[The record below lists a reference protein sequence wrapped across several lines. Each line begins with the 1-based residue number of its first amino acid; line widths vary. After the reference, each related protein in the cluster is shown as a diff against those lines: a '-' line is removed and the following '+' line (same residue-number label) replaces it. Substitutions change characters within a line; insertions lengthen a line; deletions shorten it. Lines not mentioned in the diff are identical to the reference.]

1 MRDMNTM
8 IRTIKTT
15 SLMTA
20 TGIAALAFMQPA
32 MALDAQTFV
41 DRIEAVY
48 RVMGYDM
55 SFGEATLSGDTITV
69 DGVTVTMSGMDPM
82 VLDTELTFS
91 SVVENDDG
99 SYFADSLT
107 MPDLDLE
114 FGDEN
119 AGHLTLVD
127 MVAEDLWLPPEGE
140 TSAEVLVQL
149 VGRMATGPLTVT
161 RDGAEV
167 IKIAGMEAASEF
179 AYDAD
184 DALESIRSDVA
195 ITDIWADLST
205 LGEEEPEAGAVI
217 EALGLTMIS
226 GNFTQSVSWSM
237 GDGRMVFEEMLFD
250 FADIGALNFTV
261 DITGFTLG
269 MLDKIYAM
277 QASDLDPTSE
287 EAQAQQMMAG
297 MEIAQ
302 ALSIGGSSLRYDD
315 AGLAP
320 RLLDMFAAQSGVE
333 RAAFVDSLKAMLP
346 SMIAESGV
354 PALNDVVVP
363 PVSTFLDNPQNLE
376 VAIKP
381 ATPTSV
387 LVLAAAAANPAGLI
401 QALGLT
407 VTANSKTK

>member
-91 SVVENDDG
+91 GVVENDDG

-205 LGEEEPEAGAVI
+205 LGEEEPETGAVI

-250 FADIGALNFTV
+250 FADIGALNFTA

-376 VAIKP
+376 VAVKP
-381 ATPTSV
+381 ASPTSV

>member
-1 MRDMNTM
+1 M

-20 TGIAALAFMQPA
+20 TGLAAFAFVQPA

-41 DRIEAVY
+41 DRIETVY
-48 RVMGYDM
+48 KVMGYDM
-55 SFGEATLSGDTITV
+55 SFGPATLSGDTITV
-69 DGVTVTMSGMDPM
+69 DGVTVTMTGMDPM
-82 VLDTELTFS
+82 TLETELTFS
-91 SVVENDDG
+91 GVVENEDG

-107 MPDLDLE
+107 TPDLDIE
-114 FGDEN
+114 FGDEH

-149 VGRMATGPLTVT
+149 IGRMATGPLTVT
-161 RDGAEV
+161 RDGVDV
-167 IKIAGMEAASEF
+167 IKVDGMEAVSEF
-179 AYDAD
+179 AYDAN
-184 DALESIRSDVA
+184 DALESIRSNVA
-195 ITDIWADLST
+195 ITNIWADLST
-205 LGEEEPEAGAVI
+205 VAEEEPEAGAI
-217 EALGLTMIS
+217 IAALGLTKIS
-226 GNFTQSVSWSM
+226 GNVTQSVSWTM
-237 GDGRMVFEEMLFD
+237 AEGQLVFEEMLLD
-250 FADIGALNFTV
+250 FADIGAINFTA
-261 DITGFTLG
+261 DISGFTLD

-302 ALSIGGSSLRYDD
+302 NLAISGMSLRYDD

-320 RLLDMFAAQSGVE
+320 KLLDMFAAQSGADRATFVE
-333 RAAFVDSLKAMLP
+333 GLKAMVP
-346 SMIAESGV
+346 AMIAESGI

-363 PVSTFLDNPQNLE
+363 PVSDFLDDPQSLE
-376 VAIKP
+376 VAVNP
-381 ATPTSV
+381 PSPTSV
-387 LVLAAAAANPAGLI
+387 LVLAAAASNPAGLI

>member
-1 MRDMNTM
+1 M

-20 TGIAALAFMQPA
+20 TGLASFACLQPA

-48 RVMGYDM
+48 AVMGYEM

-82 VLDTELTFS
+82 VLETELTFS
-91 SVVENDDG
+91 GVVENDDG

-107 MPDLDLE
+107 TPDLDIE
-114 FGDEN
+114 FGDEHV
-119 AGHLTLVD
+119 GHLTLVD

-149 VGRMATGPLTVT
+149 VGRMATGPLTLT
-161 RDGAEV
+161 RDGVEV
-167 IKIAGMEAASEF
+167 IKVASMEAASEF

-184 DALESIRSDVA
+184 DALESIQSDVA
-195 ITDIWADLST
+195 ITDIWADLSN
-205 LGEEEPEAGAVI
+205 LGEEEPEAGAIV

-226 GNFTQSVSWSM
+226 GDFTQSVNWTM

-250 FADIGALNFTV
+250 FADVGALNFTA
-261 DITGFTLG
+261 DISGFTLD

-320 RLLDMFAAQSGVE
+320 KLLDMFAAQSGVE
-333 RAAFVDSLKAMLP
+333 RAQFVEGLKAMVP
-346 SMIAESGV
+346 AMIAESGV

-363 PVSTFLDNPQNLE
+363 PVTTFLDDPQSLE
-376 VAIKP
+376 VAVNP
-381 ATPTSV
+381 ASPTSV

>member
-1 MRDMNTM
+1 M
-8 IRTIKTT
+8 IRMIKTT

-20 TGIAALAFMQPA
+20 TGLAAFGFMQPA

-48 RVMGYDM
+48 AVMGYDM
-55 SFGEATLSGDTITV
+55 NFGAASLSGDTITV
-69 DGVTVTMSGMDPM
+69 DGVTITMAGMDPM
-82 VLDTELTFS
+82 ALDAELTFS
-91 SVVENDDG
+91 GVVENDDG

-107 MPDLDLE
+107 TPDLDIE
-114 FGDEN
+114 FGDEHV
-119 AGHLTLVD
+119 GRLTLVD

-149 VGRMATGPLTVT
+149 IGRMATGPLTLT

-167 IKIAGMEAASEF
+167 IKVAGMEAVSEF
-179 AYDAD
+179 AFDAD
-184 DALESIRSDVA
+184 DALESIQSDLA

-205 LGEEEPEAGAVI
+205 LGEEEPEAGAIV

-226 GNFTQSVSWSM
+226 GNITQSVSWSM
-237 GDGRMVFEEMLFD
+237 GDGRMVIEEQLLD
-250 FADIGALNFTV
+250 FADIGALNFTA
-261 DITGFTLG
+261 DISGFTLE

-277 QASDLDPTSE
+277 QASDLDPMSE

-302 ALSIGGSSLRYDD
+302 ALSIGGASLRYDD

-320 RLLDMFAAQSGVE
+320 KLLDMFAAQSGVE
-333 RAAFVDSLKAMLP
+333 RAQFVEGLKSMVPA
-346 SMIAESGV
+346 MIAESGV

-363 PVSTFLDNPQNLE
+363 PVSAFLDNPQNLE
-376 VAIKP
+376 VALKP
-381 ATPTSV
+381 ASPTSV

-401 QALGLT
+401 QALGLS